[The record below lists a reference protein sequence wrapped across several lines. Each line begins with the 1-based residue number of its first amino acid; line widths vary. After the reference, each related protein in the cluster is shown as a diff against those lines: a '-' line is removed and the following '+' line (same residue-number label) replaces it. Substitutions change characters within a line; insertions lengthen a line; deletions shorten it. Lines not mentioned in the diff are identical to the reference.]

1 MVEPGG
7 ALERVPAP
15 AEHAQDIDVVV
26 PDDVENAI
34 GALRDH
40 TDLQSLGAQDHGARS
55 GESGQLYVRAV
66 MRSTMRSAYQREV
79 YSSGR
84 VLPALLASRPASI
97 AWLMYT
103 RSMTSSQV
111 ASSGSASAIRRT
123 SCSAGIIGASQ
134 RDCTA
139 ESQGSSGL
147 AKTRESLLG
156 SRARFP
162 KQEPPQIPE
171 RKRYE
176 GNEPDNDEDE
186 RHGTS
191 RARGHRIAHFR
202 LVPSGDFIDAG
213 ELPFQPVESWQC
225 HGFNITTEPGTP
237 AFSAFGLDPALPL
250 PSL

>member
-7 ALERVPAP
+7 ALARVPAP
-15 AEHAQDIDVVV
+15 VEHAQDIDVVG
-26 PDDVENAI
+26 PDDIENAI
-34 GALRDH
+34 G
-40 TDLQSLGAQDHGARS
+40 RS
-55 GESGQLYVRAV
+55 ATIRISKESAPKITAPDRGNRANCTVRAV

-147 AKTRESLLG
+147 AETRESLLG

-162 KQEPPQIPE
+162 KQEPPESPK
-171 RKRYE
+171 RKRHE

-186 RHGTS
+186 RHGTT

-202 LVPSGDFIDAG
+202 LVPSGDLIDAG
-213 ELPFQPVESWQC
+213 ELPFQPVESWKC

-237 AFSAFGLDPALPL
+237 PFPAFALGSALPL